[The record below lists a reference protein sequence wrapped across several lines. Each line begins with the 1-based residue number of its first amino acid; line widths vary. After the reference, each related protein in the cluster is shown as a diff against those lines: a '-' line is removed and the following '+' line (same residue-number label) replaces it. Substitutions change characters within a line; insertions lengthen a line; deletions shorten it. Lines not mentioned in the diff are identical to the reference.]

1 MSTSRLH
8 ALLLAAATLV
18 APGSARATEAASPPR
33 PSARELSAR
42 LDKVSAQLTAAEENL
57 RFVETQYTQR
67 AEPGEDEL
75 RLRRF
80 SDGEIQYL
88 LEDWAAASVLFYDL
102 VGDPEFRTQGRYA
115 DALFYLGD
123 SLYRQ
128 QNYVGARIYLRELLT
143 LNDTKRY
150 RDALARYVE
159 IAGRLNQFSGID
171 EYIERARRMSGGRLP
186 PELEYVYAK
195 WLFKRTDLPE
205 AERRQRA
212 RAAFQPLAS
221 TSGGHFQKQSAY
233 FLGVLSVQEG
243 DYSGA
248 VERFLPL
255 AAGTEQEPGLQR
267 LRELASLSLGR
278 LLYELGRLD
287 EALGRY
293 AEIPR
298 ESESFVDSLYEV
310 AWVHVKKGDFEM
322 AKNAT
327 DILLLVGPESPIAPD
342 ARLLQGHLQLK
353 LRKYDE
359 ATATYEEVIGTYK
372 PVRDQVDALLKQ
384 NQDPIAY
391 FDKLLAR
398 NEATLDV
405 TTLLPPMALKF
416 ATTQEEVEK
425 AVRMQKDVDS
435 SQESVD
441 ESEAIATRILQ
452 ALDERGLQVFPE
464 LQEGYQR
471 ADAVDSALVRTEQG
485 LVQLEDDVLRGWLRP
500 EELTTLEGVRREREA
515 LGVRLASLPT
525 NPQELEAR
533 RERMQDRV
541 DELDR
546 EAFHLSFELQSMDA
560 ISTAVRKWLE
570 DTRAERPSQP
580 EEEKEFL
587 TQLHNEEQTVE
598 ALEAE
603 LKQLRARLADERASA
618 SAYVSGEELLRV
630 RFRETLQREHALLA
644 AAEGRLSGET
654 AELVARTHETRQ
666 RSEALRTRVDTARQ
680 VLRAQVERR
689 GAVIK
694 GKVLA
699 EQRLLQ
705 DYHQE
710 VASVSGDAR
719 NMVGRIAFESI
730 QKVRK
735 QFYDL
740 VLKADVGLVDVAF
753 TRKQDK
759 TTEIQ
764 KLSAEKDRDLRSLEK
779 EFEEVLEDEN

>member
-18 APGSARATEAASPPR
+18 APGPARTAEAPPAPR
-33 PSARELSAR
+33 PSTRELSAR
-42 LDKVSAQLTAAEENL
+42 LDQVSSQLKAAEENL

-67 AEPGEDEL
+67 PEPGDEEL

-102 VGDPEFRTQGRYA
+102 VGDPKFRGQPRYP

-128 QNYVGARIYLRELLT
+128 QNYIGARIYLREVLALT
-143 LNDTKRY
+143 DTKHY
-150 RDALARYVE
+150 RDALARYLE
-159 IAGRLNQFSGID
+159 IAGRLNQFTGLD
-171 EYIERARRMSGGRLP
+171 EYIERARRLSGGELP
-186 PELEYVYAK
+186 AELEYVYAK
-195 WLFKRTDLPE
+195 WLFKRTDLPGP
-205 AERRQRA
+205 ERLERA

-221 TSGGHFQKQSAY
+221 TPGGRFQKQSAY

-243 DYSGA
+243 DYAGA
-248 VERFLPL
+248 VERFRPL
-255 AAGTEQEPGLQR
+255 AADTAREPELERLQ
-267 LRELASLSLGR
+267 ELANLSLGR
-278 LLYELGRLD
+278 LLYELGRHD
-287 EALGRY
+287 EALERY

-298 ESESFVDSLYEV
+298 DSESFVDSLYET
-310 AWVHVKKGDFEM
+310 AWVHVKRGDFEK

-327 DILLLVGPESPIAPD
+327 DILLLVAPESPLAPD
-342 ARLLQGHLQLK
+342 ARLLQGQLQLK

-372 PVRDQVDALLKQ
+372 PVRDQVDALLKV

-391 FDKLLAR
+391 FDSLLAR
-398 NEATLDV
+398 NERTLDV

-416 ATTQEEVEK
+416 ATIQEEVAE
-425 AVRMQKDVDS
+425 AVRMQKDIDGS
-435 SQESVD
+435 RQGVD
-441 ESEAIATRILQ
+441 ESKAIATRILQ
-452 ALDERGLQVFPE
+452 ALEERGLQVFPE

-471 ADAVDSALVRTEQG
+471 ADAVDSALVRAEQW
-485 LVQLEDDVLRGWLRP
+485 LVQVEGDVLRDRLRP
-500 EELTTLEGVRREREA
+500 EELPALEDAHREREA
-515 LGVRLASLPT
+515 LGVRLAHLPT
-525 NPQELEAR
+525 TAEELVAR
-533 RERMQDRV
+533 RERMQARV

-546 EAFHLSFELQSMDA
+546 EAFQLGFELQNMNAVS
-560 ISTAVRKWLE
+560 SAVRKWLD
-570 DTRAERPSQP
+570 DTRAERTSQP

-587 TQLHNEEQTVE
+587 TRLHEEEQTVE

-603 LKQLRARLADERASA
+603 LKQLRSRLADERTSA
-618 SAYVSGEELLRV
+618 SAFVSGEDVLRAQY
-630 RFRETLQREHALLA
+630 RETLQREHALLA
-644 AAEGRLSGET
+644 GAEGRLSGDD
-654 AELVARTHETRQ
+654 AALVARTHETRQ

-689 GAVIK
+689 GKAIHD
-694 GKVLA
+694 KVLA
-699 EQRLLQ
+699 EQKLLQ
-705 DYHQE
+705 GYHQE
-710 VASVSGDAR
+710 VVSVSGDAR
-719 NMVGRIAFESI
+719 HLVGRIAFESI

-764 KLSAEKDRDLRSLEK
+764 KLSSQKDRDLRNLEK
-779 EFEEVLEDEN
+779 EFEGVLKDEN